1 MKKILVP
8 TDFSTCANNA
18 VEFAVQYAKLLQAEV
33 TLVHAF
39 ELNGDTYTDYM
50 GVNKEFSQ
58 SNLKDVQNKLDQTKT
73 SIQEKEGIV
82 VDTFVFTGTVKESI
96 LQVSINKNIDF
107 IIMGTAG
114 ASGIK
119 EKLWGSKTAGI
130 IGKSNIPVLAIPL
143 EYNWKKLQ
151 KILLATNNFEKEPV
165 LLNFLFELANL
176 FTAEVHLAVF
186 TNEDDD
192 GAFTF
197 MENNRNMAEYESML
211 KEQYNFEAI
220 IVAHL
225 FGHNFEDVLQD
236 YISNK
241 EIDIVTM
248 VIHRRGFTDRLFH
261 PSITKRMSYHTK
273 IPLLAIPVIPE

>member
-8 TDFSTCANNA
+8 TDFSTCADNA

-33 TLVHAF
+33 ILVHAF

-58 SNLKDVQNKLDQTKT
+58 SNLKDVQHKLDQLKT
-73 SIQEKEGIV
+73 SIEEKEGIV

-130 IGKSNIPVLAIPL
+130 IDKSNVPVLAIPF
-143 EYNWKKLQ
+143 EYNWKKPQ

-176 FTAEVHLAVF
+176 FNAEVHLAVF

-211 KEQYNFEAI
+211 KEQYHYDPI
-220 IVAHL
+220 VVAHL

-261 PSITKRMSYHTK
+261 PSVTKRMSYHTK